1 MRDFDDSSID
11 SVQMMRTS
19 DFNLLLKDV
28 VAEVV
33 HGAASLAILGLT
45 EVTFRLLASLGSNGC
60 AGGVEAI
67 YGESARRQ
75 IDVNGMRFSIRP
87 FSSLA
92 QFEHDV
98 LVVTGDAEKEE
109 ILEEALEFIRG
120 APKVIVSGY
129 EHLKFHDAVLAEEIA
144 QLLVPSFANGYPNTL
159 THIYQCLSNA
169 ARLDLK
175 GSVAEFGMF
184 KGGTTML
191 LSRLIER
198 LGKEWPVIGFDSFSG
213 FSARR
218 SPLDMYNH
226 PDCVFTDVAAVRRQL
241 ESRRVE
247 IVSGDIVETCHRLEA
262 EDLLLTFI
270 DTDNYT
276 PAKAAID
283 VVRERTVPGGSIVF
297 DHFTGVDRFRYTLG
311 ERIAG
316 KILLNDARYFHLH
329 DTGVFFR
336 QR

>member
-1 MRDFDDSSID
+1 MN
-11 SVQMMRTS
+11 TS
-19 DFNLLLKDV
+19 DFKLLVKDV
-28 VAEVV
+28 VAEVAR
-33 HGAASLAILGLT
+33 GAESLAILGLT
-45 EVTFRLLASLGSNGC
+45 EVAFRLLASLASSGC
-60 AGGVEAI
+60 AGAVKAL
-67 YGESARRQ
+67 YAESARRH
-75 IDVNGMRFSIRP
+75 IHVSGMRFSIRP
-87 FSSLA
+87 FSGLA
-92 QFEHDV
+92 QSKHDV
-98 LVVTGDAEKEE
+98 LVVAADAEKEE
-109 ILEEALEFIRG
+109 ILETALEFIRG

-129 EHLKFHDAVLAEEIA
+129 EHLKFHNEVLVEEMA

-198 LGKEWPVIGFDSFSG
+198 LGKEWPVIGFDTFCG
-213 FSARR
+213 FPARR
-218 SPLDMYNH
+218 SPLDMYDH
-226 PDCVFTDVAAVRRQL
+226 ADCVFTDVAAVRRHL
-241 ESRRVE
+241 DSRRVE
-247 IVSGDIVETCHRLEA
+247 IVPGDIVETCHRLDN
-262 EDLLLTFI
+262 EDLLLTFV

-276 PAKAAID
+276 SAKAAID
-283 VVRERTVPGGSIVF
+283 VVSERTIPGGSIVF
-297 DHFTGVDRFRYTLG
+297 DHFTGAGRFRYTLG

-316 KILLNDARYFHLH
+316 KVLLEDARYFHLH